1 MSRKTPNNKWMSL
14 RTMKKL
20 LIKSS
25 NKLRMMDLKMKLIR
39 RGIGLANKIIKEVKE
54 AMTMTI
60 SPIQKKIDSKIDL
73 VIDTRQMMIRNPY
86 KEEIEVIE
94 AIGEIEVIEAIGEI
108 EETAEEATNIKQI
121 KWTLNQISESFT

>member
-14 RTMKKL
+14 RIMKKL